1 MSRLQSLELQG
12 VKLGFPRRGG
22 SVRWILDGVDLR
34 LLRGETCSLL
44 GRSGEGKTVLSRLLI
59 GLAPAGCLV
68 EGTLAWTDEEG
79 THRADLARDRV
90 GDPPAV
96 PQLASRWGRS
106 IAYVPQGGVRNLNPA
121 QTIHTHF
128 ARARRR
134 AGLEPD
140 RDAELALLA
149 EVGFADPMRVWTRR
163 PLALS
168 GGMARRVLLALAL
181 AGAPDVLVVDEPTT
195 GLDTERR
202 DRAIERL
209 RDARRNHGFG
219 LLMVTHEVGDAARLT
234 AVGCVL
240 AGARIVERLAF
251 GEGDLRVD
259 PETTAARELVDAWR
273 WTGWGASP

>member
-12 VKLGFPRRGG
+12 IRLGFPRQGG
-22 SVRWILDGVDLR
+22 SVRWILEGVDLR

-59 GLAPAGCLV
+59 GLAPCGCLA
-68 EGTLAWTDEEG
+68 EGTLVWTDDAG
-79 THRADLARDRV
+79 THRADLSRDLT
-90 GDPPAV
+90 GDPAEV
-96 PQLASRWGRS
+96 PLLSSRWGRS

-121 QTIHTHF
+121 QTIHTHI
-128 ARARRR
+128 ARARKR

-209 RDARRNHGFG
+209 REARRNHGFG

-240 AGARIVERLAF
+240 AGARIVERLEF
-251 GEGDLRVD
+251 GEDELRCD
-259 PETTAARELVDAWR
+259 PETAAARELVDAWR